1 MNYEPLSTCLEF
13 LYSDLLFI
21 DCTYIHLDQ
30 KLRHTGENWEIGLTS
45 FAPQFLSLPYLPTS
59 ASLCPLHLCC
69 NTSSPPFRYT
79 SLPDSPPH
87 HHHHPLASS
96 LSHLSSFFANVPFA
110 LSLSLPPLPSLPP
123 RAPCFEP
130 GLESVHPEVCH
141 WADVLISGWGN
152 ALRRAE
158 RGQGP
163 GLGSS
168 AWTCCLHKRWEKLVL
183 PWCSGIWTDSVVS
196 VWYGS
201 PSMRATLTESMAY
214 DSEITG
220 LCSRSSIVILGSLSL
235 SVSQYQSQLGP
246 LAIHF
251 INKHDCP
258 EVHAQLFIMR
268 VSQAES
274 FVTDPI
280 LHSLGWCSSRRDLLS
295 VTASGRAEEAGMLD
309 AEN

>member
-1 MNYEPLSTCLEF
+1 MNHCQHVWSFCTAICY
-13 LYSDLLFI
+13 LLTVHI
-21 DCTYIHLDQ
+21 YTWTKSCVTQEKIGRLAWHL
-30 KLRHTGENWEIGLTS
+30 LHRS
-45 FAPQFLSLPYLPTS
+45 SSAFPTS
-59 ASLCPLHLCC
+59 PHQLPSAPSTFAATPLPHLSDTPACL
-69 NTSSPPFRYT
+69 TPPH
-79 SLPDSPPH
+79 H